1 MKVSQIYQIVNSM
14 SEEYLGKSDIVTEDL
29 TGITD
34 FGDQIQN
41 LNLLDKYVKS
51 LIDHI
56 GKVVFVDRPYQ
67 GSVPSVLM
75 DGWEYGAIMEKIA
88 MDEFPEATENDT
100 WNLVDGKSYDP
111 NVFTQP
117 KASAKFFNKRST
129 FEIPMSLAEKQV
141 KSAFSNAQQLNSFFS
156 MINTAIETSMTVK
169 LDSLV
174 MATINSMTA
183 ATLHDY
189 SATGAFNGAGNNRAV
204 NLLYLY
210 NTKFSKTLTA
220 YQCVQD
226 AEFLRWASFY
236 MGIYVKRLSKL
247 STLFNVGGT
256 EKFTAGDRL
265 HIVLLDEFVKASE
278 AYLQSDTYHDNFV
291 KLPNAET
298 VPYWQGTGEEYG
310 FDSTS
315 AINVKYQP
323 ATNEATSTPAAV
335 QVSADGILG
344 VMFDRDALGVSN
356 LDRRVTSNFNPRGE
370 FFNNWYKFDAGYFND
385 LNENF
390 IVFYVADEPSQPVTP
405 PVQG

>member
-1 MKVSQIYQIVNSM
+1 MKVAQIYEIVNAM
-14 SEEYLGKSDIVTEDL
+14 SGEYLGKTDLVKEDL
-29 TGITD
+29 SNIVE
-34 FGDQIQN
+34 FGDEIQN
-41 LNLLDKYVKS
+41 LNLLDNYVKS

-88 MDEFPEATENDT
+88 MDEYPKAQENDT
-100 WNLVDGKSYDP
+100 WNLQNGKSYDP
-111 NVFTQP
+111 NVFNQP

-129 FEIPMSLAEKQV
+129 FEIPISLAEKQV

-156 MINTAIETSMTVK
+156 MINTAIETSMTIK

-174 MATINSMTA
+174 MATINSMSA
-183 ATLHDY
+183 ATLHDA
-189 SATGAFNGAGNNRAV
+189 ATTATPRAV
-204 NLLYLY
+204 NLLKMY
-210 NTKFSKTLTA
+210 NTKFTKTLTA
-220 YQCVQD
+220 AQSVQD
-226 AEFLRWASFY
+226 PEFLRWASFY

-247 STLFNVGGT
+247 STLFNVGGK
-256 EKFTAGDRL
+256 ERFTAADRL

-298 VPYWQGTGEEYG
+298 VPYWQGSGTGYD
-310 FDSTS
+310 FTSTS
-315 AINVKYQP
+315 AITVKYQP
-323 ATNEATSTPAAV
+323 AQGDAAV
-335 QVSADGILG
+335 APASVEVAQGGILG

-356 LDRRVTSNFNPRGE
+356 LDRRTTSNFNPRGE

-390 IVFYVADEPSQPVTP
+390 VVFYVADEAT
-405 PVQG
+405 GE

>member
-1 MKVSQIYQIVNSM
+1 MKVSQIYEIVNAM
-14 SEEYLGKSDIVTEDL
+14 SGEYLGKTDLVKEDL
-29 TGITD
+29 SNIVE
-34 FGDQIQN
+34 FGDEIQN
-41 LNLLDKYVKS
+41 LNLLDNYVKS

-88 MDEFPEATENDT
+88 MDEYPKAQENDT
-100 WNLVDGKSYDP
+100 WNLQNGKSYDP
-111 NVFTQP
+111 NVFNQP

-129 FEIPMSLAEKQV
+129 FEIPISLAEKQV

-156 MINTAIETSMTVK
+156 MINTAIETSMTIK

-174 MATINSMTA
+174 MATINSMSA
-183 ATLHDY
+183 ATLHDA
-189 SATGAFNGAGNNRAV
+189 ATNATPRAV
-204 NLLYLY
+204 NLLKMY
-210 NTKFSKTLTA
+210 NTKFTKTLTA
-220 YQCVQD
+220 VQSVQD
-226 AEFLRWASFY
+226 PEFLRWASFY

-247 STLFNVGGT
+247 STLFNVGGK
-256 EKFTAGDRL
+256 ERFTAADRL

-298 VPYWQGTGEEYG
+298 VPYWQGSGTAYD
-310 FDSTS
+310 FTSTS

-323 ATNEATSTPAAV
+323 AQGDAAVAPAAV
-335 QVSADGILG
+335 EVEQGGILG

-356 LDRRVTSNFNPRGE
+356 LDRRTTSNFNPRGE

-390 IVFYVADEPSQPVTP
+390 VVFYVADETT
-405 PVQG
+405 GE

>member
-1 MKVSQIYQIVNSM
+1 MKVSQIFTIVNAM
-14 SEEYLGKSDIVTEDL
+14 SEEYLGKTDVVQEDL
-29 TGITD
+29 TGIVE
-34 FGDQIQN
+34 FGDEIQN
-41 LNLLDKYVKS
+41 LNLLDHYVKS

-88 MDEFPEATENDT
+88 MDEYPKAQENDT
-100 WNLVDGKSYDP
+100 WNLQNGKSYDP
-111 NVFTQP
+111 NVFNQP

-129 FEIPMSLAEKQV
+129 FEIPISLAEKQV

-156 MINTAIETSMTVK
+156 MINTAIETSMTIK

-174 MATINSMTA
+174 MSTINSMSA
-183 ATLHDY
+183 ATIHN
-189 SATGAFNGAGNNRAV
+189 AAGAQTTRAV
-204 NLLYLY
+204 NLLALY
-210 NTKFSKTLTA
+210 NTRFTKTLTA
-220 YQCVQD
+220 AQAVQD

-236 MGIYVKRLSKL
+236 MGIYVKRMSKL
-247 STLFNVGGT
+247 STLFNVGGK
-256 EKFTAGDRL
+256 ERFTAGDRL

-298 VPYWQGTGEEYG
+298 VPYWQGSGTGYDFE
-310 FDSTS
+310 STS
-315 AINVKYQP
+315 TINVQYQP
-323 ATNEATSTPAAV
+323 SQGDAAV
-335 QVSADGILG
+335 APSPVEVEQSGILG

-356 LDRRVTSNFNPRGE
+356 LDRRTTSNFNPRGE

-390 IVFYVADEPSQPVTP
+390 VVFYVADNA
-405 PVQG
+405 

>member
-1 MKVSQIYQIVNSM
+1 MKVSQIYKIVNAM
-14 SEEYLGKSDIVTEDL
+14 SQEYLGKTDIVTEDL
-29 TGITD
+29 TGIVD

-41 LNLLDKYVKS
+41 LGLLDNYVKS

-56 GKVVFVDRPYQ
+56 GKVVFADRPYQ

-88 MDEFPEATENDT
+88 MDEYPKAQENDT
-100 WNLVDGKSYDP
+100 WNLQNGKSYDP
-111 NVFTQP
+111 NVFNQP

-129 FEIPMSLAEKQV
+129 FEIPISLAEKQV

-156 MINTAIETSMTVK
+156 MINTAIETSMTIK

-174 MATINSMTA
+174 MSTINSMSA
-183 ATLHDY
+183 ATIKNAE
-189 SATGAFNGAGNNRAV
+189 SAPTPRAV
-204 NLLYLY
+204 NLLTLY
-210 NTKFSKTLTA
+210 NTRFTQKLTA
-220 YQCVQD
+220 AQAIQD
-226 AEFLRWASFY
+226 PAFLRWASFY

-247 STLFNVGGT
+247 STLFNVGGK
-256 EKFTAGDRL
+256 ERFTSADRL

-278 AYLQSDTYHDNFV
+278 AYLQSDTYHENFV

-298 VPYWQGTGEEYG
+298 VPYWQGSGTDYDFE
-310 FDSTS
+310 STS

-323 ATNEATSTPAAV
+323 SQNDAGTLPAAV
-335 QVSADGILG
+335 TVEQGGILG

-356 LDRRVTSNFNPRGE
+356 LDRRTTTNYNPRGE

-390 IVFYVADEPSQPVTP
+390 VVFYVEDAAA
-405 PVQG
+405 GA

>member
-1 MKVSQIYQIVNSM
+1 MKVAQIYEIVNAM
-14 SEEYLGKSDIVTEDL
+14 SGEYLGKTDLVKEDL
-29 TGITD
+29 TGIVE
-34 FGDQIQN
+34 FGDEIQN
-41 LNLLDKYVKS
+41 LNLLDHYVKS

-88 MDEFPEATENDT
+88 MDEYPKAQENDT
-100 WNLVDGKSYDP
+100 WNLQNGKSYDP
-111 NVFTQP
+111 NVFNQP

-129 FEIPMSLAEKQV
+129 FEIPISLAEKQV

-156 MINTAIETSMTVK
+156 MINTAIETSMTIK

-174 MATINSMTA
+174 MATINSMSA
-183 ATLHDY
+183 ATLHDA
-189 SATGAFNGAGNNRAV
+189 ATTATPRAV
-204 NLLYLY
+204 NLLKMY
-210 NTKFSKTLTA
+210 NTKFTKTLTSV
-220 YQCVQD
+220 QSVQD
-226 AEFLRWASFY
+226 PEFLRWASFY

-247 STLFNVGGT
+247 STLFNVGGK
-256 EKFTAGDRL
+256 ERFTAADRL

-298 VPYWQGTGEEYG
+298 VPYWQGSGTGYD
-310 FDSTS
+310 FTSTS
-315 AINVKYQP
+315 AITVKYQP
-323 ATNEATSTPAAV
+323 AQGDAAVSPAAV
-335 QVSADGILG
+335 EVAQGGILG

-356 LDRRVTSNFNPRGE
+356 LDRRTTSNFNPRGE

-390 IVFYVADEPSQPVTP
+390 VVFYVADEAT
-405 PVQG
+405 GN

>member
-1 MKVSQIYQIVNSM
+1 MKVAQIYEIVNAM
-14 SEEYLGKSDIVTEDL
+14 SGEYLGKTDLVKEDL
-29 TGITD
+29 SNIVE
-34 FGDQIQN
+34 FGDEIQN
-41 LNLLDKYVKS
+41 LNLLDNYVKS

-88 MDEFPEATENDT
+88 MDEYPKAQENDT
-100 WNLVDGKSYDP
+100 WNLQNGKSYDP
-111 NVFTQP
+111 NVFNQP

-129 FEIPMSLAEKQV
+129 FEIPISLAEKQV

-156 MINTAIETSMTVK
+156 MINTAIETSMTIK

-174 MATINSMTA
+174 MATINSMSA
-183 ATLHDY
+183 ATLHDA
-189 SATGAFNGAGNNRAV
+189 ATTATPRAV
-204 NLLYLY
+204 NLLKMY
-210 NTKFSKTLTA
+210 NTKFTKTLTA
-220 YQCVQD
+220 AQSVQD
-226 AEFLRWASFY
+226 PEFLRWASFY

-247 STLFNVGGT
+247 STLFNVGGK
-256 EKFTAGDRL
+256 ERFTAADRL

-298 VPYWQGTGEEYG
+298 VPYWQGSGTGYD
-310 FDSTS
+310 FTSTS
-315 AINVKYQP
+315 AITVKYQP
-323 ATNEATSTPAAV
+323 AQGDAAVAPAAV
-335 QVSADGILG
+335 EVAQGGILG

-356 LDRRVTSNFNPRGE
+356 LDRRTTSNFNPRGE

-390 IVFYVADEPSQPVTP
+390 IVFYVADDTTSAE
-405 PVQG
+405 

>member
-1 MKVSQIYQIVNSM
+1 MKVSQIYEIVNAM
-14 SEEYLGKSDIVTEDL
+14 SQEYLGRTDIVNEDL
-29 TGITD
+29 TGIID

-41 LNLLDKYVKS
+41 LGLLDNYVKS

-88 MDEFPEATENDT
+88 MDEYPKAQENDT
-100 WNLVDGKSYDP
+100 WNLQNGKSYDP
-111 NVFTQP
+111 NVFNQP

-129 FEIPMSLAEKQV
+129 FEIPISLAEKQV

-156 MINTAIETSMTVK
+156 MINTAIETSMTIK

-174 MATINSMTA
+174 MSTINSMSA
-183 ATLHDY
+183 ATIKNAE
-189 SATGAFNGAGNNRAV
+189 SAPTPRAV
-204 NLLYLY
+204 NLLTLY
-210 NTKFSKTLTA
+210 NTRFTQTLTA
-220 YQCVQD
+220 AQAIQD
-226 AEFLRWASFY
+226 PAFLRWASFY

-247 STLFNVGGT
+247 STLFNVGGK
-256 EKFTAGDRL
+256 ERFTSADRL

-278 AYLQSDTYHDNFV
+278 AYLQSDTYHENFV

-298 VPYWQGTGEEYG
+298 VPYWQGSGTDYDFE
-310 FDSTS
+310 STS

-323 ATNEATSTPAAV
+323 SKGSATSLPAAV
-335 QVSADGILG
+335 TVEQSGILG
-344 VMFDRDALGVSN
+344 VMFDRDALGISN
-356 LDRRVTSNFNPRGE
+356 LDRRTTTNYNPRGE

-390 IVFYVADEPSQPVTP
+390 VVFYVEDA
-405 PVQG
+405 GAGA